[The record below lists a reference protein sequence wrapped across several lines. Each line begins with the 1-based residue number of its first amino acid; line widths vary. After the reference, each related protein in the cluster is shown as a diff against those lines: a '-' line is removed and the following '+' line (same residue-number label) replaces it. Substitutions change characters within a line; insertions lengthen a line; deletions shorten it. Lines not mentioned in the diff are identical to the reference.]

1 MKKYTW
7 IVSLFVLLG
16 LILNA
21 CGGAA
26 APTPAEDSGQTA
38 PTEAEG
44 DQAAPAEGGEAAANS
59 GPKEGLAPELS
70 VYNWSDYID
79 ESLLEKYQKEYGVKI
94 TYDVYASNE
103 DLLAKL
109 QAGATGYDVIVP
121 SDYMVAQMIELGL
134 LAEIDQNNIPNIKNV
149 DPSNLDAYYDPGNKH
164 CVPYQWGTS
173 GIAYNTEVFKDNP
186 PDSWAY
192 LFDPELAKQ
201 WQAGGINVLN
211 DQRELIGAALKY
223 LGYSLNDTDEA
234 HLQEAKDLILKAKPF
249 FKTFNSED
257 PDVSLMI
264 PGEVVI
270 SHSWSGQASQAI
282 AETTDPAT
290 GESKWAYVIPKE
302 GGMRWQDNMCIT
314 AASQKKATAEHFINF
329 MLEPES
335 GAALTKITYYSSPNK
350 AAKELLPPEI
360 VNNRAIF
367 PTEDMLKNLEWAQSL
382 GETIFVYD
390 RLWTE
395 IKSQ

>member
-7 IVSLFVLLG
+7 MVSLFVLLA

-26 APTPAEDSGQTA
+26 APTPAEDSGQAA
-38 PTEAEG
+38 PAEAEGG
-44 DQAAPAEGGEAAANS
+44 DQAAPAEGDGAAASS

-70 VYNWSDYID
+70 VYNWADYID
-79 ESLLEKYQKEYGVKI
+79 ESLLTKYEKEYGVKI
-94 TYDVYASNE
+94 IYDTYASNE

-134 LAEIDQNNIPNIKNV
+134 LAEIDLNNIPNIKNV

-164 CVPYQWGTS
+164 CLPYQWGTT
-173 GIAYNTEVFKDNP
+173 GIAYQTDVFKDNP
-186 PDSWAY
+186 PDSWAFI
-192 LFDPELAKQ
+192 FDPEQAKK
-201 WQAGGINVLN
+201 WAEAGGINVLN
-211 DQRELIGAALKY
+211 DQRELMGAALKY
-223 LGYSLNDTDEA
+223 LGYSLNSTDEKQ
-234 HLQEAKDLILKAKPF
+234 LEEAKNLIVSVKPYI
-249 FKTFNSED
+249 KTFNSED
-257 PDVSLMI
+257 YEQSLMI
-264 PGEVVI
+264 PGEVII
-270 SHSWSGQASQAI
+270 SHSWSGNAAN
-282 AETTDPAT
+282 AAVETE
-290 GESKWAYVIPKE
+290 GKWAYVIPKE

-314 AASQKKATAEHFINF
+314 ATSQKKATAEHFINF
-329 MLEPES
+329 MLEAES
-335 GAALTKITYYSSPNK
+335 GAALTNITYYSSPNK

-367 PTEDMLKNLEWAQSL
+367 PTEDMLKNLEWAQPL
-382 GETIFVYD
+382 GETVFVYD

>member
-1 MKKYTW
+1 
-7 IVSLFVLLG
+7 
-16 LILNA
+16 
-21 CGGAA
+21 
-26 APTPAEDSGQTA
+26 
-38 PTEAEG
+38 
-44 DQAAPAEGGEAAANS
+44 
-59 GPKEGLAPELS
+59 
-70 VYNWSDYID
+70 
-79 ESLLEKYQKEYGVKI
+79 
-94 TYDVYASNE
+94 
-103 DLLAKL
+103 
-109 QAGATGYDVIVP
+109 
-121 SDYMVAQMIELGL
+121 
-134 LAEIDQNNIPNIKNV
+134 
-149 DPSNLDAYYDPGNKH
+149 
-164 CVPYQWGTS
+164 
-173 GIAYNTEVFKDNP
+173 
-186 PDSWAY
+186 
-192 LFDPELAKQ
+192 
-201 WQAGGINVLN
+201 
-211 DQRELIGAALKY
+211 LIGAALKY

-257 PDVSLMI
+257 PDISLMI

-314 AASQKKATAEHFINF
+314 AASQRKATAEHFINF